1 MIYKI
6 PFNSKKLI
14 NRWAMYD
21 WANSAFALVITSAI
35 FPTFFTNVSHKV
47 AGVAKDAK
55 VAYVNIFGI
64 NVESNALYSYALAL
78 AFLVMMVLSPLLSG
92 IADAEG
98 LKKRMMKIFC
108 YIGAIASFALMFF
121 DSNYYWVGIV
131 GIIVGM
137 IGFNGSIIY
146 YNSFLPLITTEEN
159 YDRVSA
165 RGYAF
170 GYLGSVILL
179 IVNLMMIS
187 KPDWFGLDHFEN
199 PKALACQI
207 SFAMVALW
215 WVGFAQLT
223 FNALPIEPKGQDEG
237 ANYFKAGLGKLKIA
251 FNSIQHLPN
260 ARRFLMGFFFCA
272 MALQTIMYIATL
284 FAKDV
289 IHLEDSETIIM
300 VLLLQF
306 VGTIG
311 AILFSKLSNVIG
323 NIKAICLTVIIW
335 IGVCI
340 CAYLVEQKTPFFI
353 VAACVGLVMGAL
365 QSLNRSTFSKLI
377 PIQEDEL
384 SSYYSFLDVTEK
396 AAITIGT
403 LSTGLIISLTGSL
416 RNAILIY
423 SICFLVA
430 LYFYARVKINHKPK
444 LE

>member
-21 WANSAFALVITSAI
+21 WANSAFALVITAAI
-35 FPTFFTNVSHKV
+35 FPTFFTNVSRKV
-47 AGVAKDAK
+47 AGVGLNAKE
-55 VAYVNIFGI
+55 AYINIFGFNI
-64 NVESNALYSYALAL
+64 ESNALYSYALAF
-78 AFLVMMVLSPLLSG
+78 AFLLMMIMSPLLSG

-108 YIGAIASFALMFF
+108 YLGACASFGLLFF

-131 GIIVGM
+131 GIILGM

-165 RGYAF
+165 RGYAY
-170 GYLGSVILL
+170 GYLGSVLLL
-179 IVNLMMIS
+179 ILNLMMIT
-187 KPDWFGLDHFEN
+187 KPEWFGLDHFEN
-199 PKALACQI
+199 PKTLACQI

-215 WVGFAQLT
+215 WVGFAQIT
-223 FNALPIEPKGQDEG
+223 FNALPIEPRTADDKI
-237 ANYFKAGLGKLKIA
+237 NYFKAGFGKLMIA
-251 FNSIQHLPN
+251 WKSLKHLPN
-260 ARRFLMGFFFCA
+260 TRRFLYGFFFCA

-284 FAKDV
+284 FAKEV
-289 IHLEDSETIIM
+289 IHLEDSETIMM

-311 AILFSKLSNVIG
+311 ALLFSRLSSRIG
-323 NIKAICLTVIIW
+323 NIKAICITVIIW
-335 IGVCI
+335 IGVC
-340 CAYLVEQKTPFFI
+340 AAAFLVEEKRSFFI
-353 VAACVGLVMGAL
+353 VAAFVGLVMGGL

-377 PIQEDEL
+377 PIKEDEL

-403 LSTGLIISLTGSL
+403 LSTGLIISFTGSL

-423 SICFLVA
+423 STCFIIA
-430 LYFYARVKINHKPK
+430 LYFYARIK
-444 LE
+444 LVNKEVIE